1 VLLCISEQLE
11 FDENDLCWAHTGVLE
26 IFSRVAAAVDPGLL
40 VGDVQSPAEALVNI
54 LVAAR
59 ADLVQK
65 WLSNCV
71 TVWWTKM
78 DSDKRCQEVESR
90 RRCAMV
96 TLIDLMLKTVANEPV
111 ARELSMLPDGM
122 LPEEVRERVEQ
133 FDQLVHRLKHAAEDK
148 EVKFHSVQEINS
160 ELLKSIQELNTD
172 KGKLEDS
179 KLQLQTEKSQLQKD
193 VRDLQEELANVDEQ
207 KEDET
212 QMKLKL
218 QQEIDEERRTLARAN
233 LKIEAQQKQ
242 VELFVREVA
251 SLKDNSKKAASRVVS
266 RSRAKLALQE
276 KENEFQAKE
285 TQHRQVHCKAQL
297 FVPWRWVVLVSGKR
311 DACSHT
317 NATAGRVLGTMT
329 SYLHQS
335 VNSGSSSMAL
345 E

>member
-1 VLLCISEQLE
+1 MEAKRDIITLVVQGITLVIQGILEDAAGVVVHLEQLE

-148 EVKFHSVQEINS
+148 EVKFHRYHAG
-160 ELLKSIQELNTD
+160 LPT
-172 KGKLEDS
+172 KG
-179 KLQLQTEKSQLQKD
+179 
-193 VRDLQEELANVDEQ
+193 
-207 KEDET
+207 
-212 QMKLKL
+212 
-218 QQEIDEERRTLARAN
+218 
-233 LKIEAQQKQ
+233 
-242 VELFVREVA
+242 
-251 SLKDNSKKAASRVVS
+251 
-266 RSRAKLALQE
+266 
-276 KENEFQAKE
+276 
-285 TQHRQVHCKAQL
+285 
-297 FVPWRWVVLVSGKR
+297 
-311 DACSHT
+311 
-317 NATAGRVLGTMT
+317 
-329 SYLHQS
+329 
-335 VNSGSSSMAL
+335 
-345 E
+345 